1 MKNKLA
7 LSALLALATL
17 LAACAPQST
26 AAPAATAAPAPT
38 EAPYSRGGA
47 STATSAPANDYN
59 YGYGNNAVSP
69 SETPASQ
76 SNPAGGVTVMV
87 AQNNELGP
95 YLVNSQGMTLY
106 LLTSD
111 SAATSTCSGGCA
123 SNWPPLTVIG
133 APTAGDGVDAALFGT
148 LVRADGATQVT
159 YNGHPLYTYKNDAK
173 PGDTNGQGAGGVWFT
188 LTPKGSPI
196 K

>member
-7 LSALLALATL
+7 LSALLALAIL

-26 AAPAATAAPAPT
+26 AEPAATAAPAPT
-38 EAPYSRGGA
+38 EAPYSKGGA
-47 STATSAPANDYN
+47 TAAAPTNDYN
-59 YGYGNNAVSP
+59 YSYGNNAVSP

-76 SNPAGGVTVMV
+76 SNPSSGVTVMV

-123 SNWPPLTVIG
+123 SNWPPLTVTG